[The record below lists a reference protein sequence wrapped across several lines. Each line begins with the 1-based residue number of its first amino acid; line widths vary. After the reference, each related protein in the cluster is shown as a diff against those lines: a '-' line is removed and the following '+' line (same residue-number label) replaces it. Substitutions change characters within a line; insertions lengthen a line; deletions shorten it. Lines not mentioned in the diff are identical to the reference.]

1 MYKNKLR
8 EIRFFGN
15 IKQCEL
21 AIKAGVPLAT
31 LSKIENGWLRPN
43 EDQKRRI
50 ANALALP
57 VHDVFPGKE

>member
-1 MYKNKLR
+1 MYKNKLK

-21 AIKAGVPLAT
+21 AVKARIPLAT
-31 LSKIENGWLRPN
+31 LSKIENGWLQPN

-50 ANALALP
+50 AKALSLP
-57 VHDVFPGKE
+57 VSEAFPEN